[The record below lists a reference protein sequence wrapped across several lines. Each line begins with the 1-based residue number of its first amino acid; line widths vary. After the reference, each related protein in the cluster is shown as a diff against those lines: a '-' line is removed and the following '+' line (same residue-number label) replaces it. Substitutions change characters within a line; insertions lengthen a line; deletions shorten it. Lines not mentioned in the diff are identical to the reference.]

1 MSLALIAVTLAQLLD
16 LGTFLRMVSMHG
28 AGAEGNPVVAHL
40 LGDFGLP
47 FVAVA
52 KIAVLSVV
60 VAVIVVLAGRENQA
74 RHRRLAATVVAVAV
88 AGGIIGG
95 LSNAI
100 VIL

>member
-1 MSLALIAVTLAQLLD
+1 MSLALLAVKVAQLLD
-16 LGTFLRMVSMHG
+16 LGTFVRMVGLHCSSV
-28 AGAEGNPVVAHL
+28 EGNPVVAHL
-40 LGDFGLP
+40 LDDFGLP

-60 VAVIVVLAGRENQA
+60 VAVIVVLAGREGRV